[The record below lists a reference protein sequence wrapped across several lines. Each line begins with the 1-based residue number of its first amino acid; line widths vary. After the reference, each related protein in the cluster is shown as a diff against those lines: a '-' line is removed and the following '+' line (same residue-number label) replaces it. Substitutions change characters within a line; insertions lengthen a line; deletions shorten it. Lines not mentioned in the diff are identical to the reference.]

1 MKTEVIR
8 PDEEPV
14 LKTGGGLAPLV
25 GSSPTA
31 SAQQCESKCGPV
43 VQRLRLLAYTQ
54 ATMVRFRPGLLA
66 RVRQSEERL
75 GSGTDAQRWS
85 PRGCRFDSGP
95 EHMNGSVGNWQTTL
109 A

>member
-1 MKTEVIR
+1 M
-8 PDEEPV
+8 
-14 LKTGGGLAPLV
+14 KTGGGRAPLV

-31 SAQQCESKCGPV
+31 SAPQSELTHGPV

-66 RVRQSEERL
+66 QVRQSEERH
-75 GSGTDAQRWS
+75 GSGTAAQPWS
-85 PRGCRFDSGP
+85 PRGCRFDSGS
-95 EHMNGSVGNWQTTL
+95 EHLCGSVGNWQTTL